1 MSLDT
6 LISTQKTA
14 EQEAEITKEVILN
27 NIDDLRTVISY

>member
-14 EQEAEITKEVILN
+14 EQEAEITKEIILE
-27 NIDDLRTVISY
+27 NIDDLRQVISF